1 MRVRFA
7 QIISIVFHPL
17 LMPTYLFLFII
28 VFASTLLQPLKESS
42 QYQLLLI
49 IFFVTFVIP
58 AISIGTLRLSNIIT
72 DLTLTSKRQRFTPF
86 LFVTC
91 FYGVTSYM
99 FYAKVN
105 VNSLFYLILAI
116 TTGLLMLL
124 TIITIYWKIS
134 IHGAGI
140 GGMLGFILAIS
151 FMHYMPSIA
160 FIFSASIVIAG
171 LVIYSRLS
179 SNAHTPLQVY
189 TGLLLGA
196 IVCYASMKLLI

>member
-1 MRVRFA
+1 
-7 QIISIVFHPL
+7 
-17 LMPTYLFLFII
+17 
-28 VFASTLLQPLKESS
+28 
-42 QYQLLLI
+42 
-49 IFFVTFVIP
+49 
-58 AISIGTLRLSNIIT
+58 
-72 DLTLTSKRQRFTPF
+72 
-86 LFVTC
+86 
-91 FYGVTSYM
+91 M

-160 FIFSASIVIAG
+160 FI
-171 LVIYSRLS
+171 LS
-179 SNAHTPLQVY
+179 VTHPRGTIREP
-189 TGLLLGA
+189 
-196 IVCYASMKLLI
+196 